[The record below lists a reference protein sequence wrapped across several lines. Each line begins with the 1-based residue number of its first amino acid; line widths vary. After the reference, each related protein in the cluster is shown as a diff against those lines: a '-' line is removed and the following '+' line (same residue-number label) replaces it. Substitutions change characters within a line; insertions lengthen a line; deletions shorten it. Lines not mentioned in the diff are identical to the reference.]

1 MKIKTVD
8 TSCLCPSAI
17 SISLEIIKRMGW
29 NHDEPDEDG
38 DMLVSIP
45 AEDEHLFNFL
55 DNCIFC

>member
-45 AEDEHLFNFL
+45 AED
-55 DNCIFC
+55 